1 MGHEE
6 LPMRGPD
13 RFLRLLHAILRLAAY
28 VLALAMV
35 VVILEGVV
43 SVVMTVYRHLATE
56 PWFIIPNI
64 VQTFGAFLAVLIA
77 YEIFANITLY
87 IRSDVFPLKLVLA
100 TAMMAV
106 ARKIIVMDE
115 YVPVELVGMGA
126 LLLGLGLAYW
136 LVAMADLRTGPA
148 LRGATDVGN
157 AASDHAAARAR
168 GAVPRRGLPRDHA
181 SRADRGLS

>member
-13 RFLRLLHAILRLAAY
+13 RLLRLLHWILRMAAY
-28 VLALAMV
+28 ALAITMV
-35 VVILEGVV
+35 VVILEGVA
-43 SVVMTVYRHLATE
+43 SVVMTVYKHLVSE

-87 IRSDVFPLKLVLA
+87 IRTDVFPLKLVLA

-106 ARKIIVMDE
+106 ARKIIVMDD
-115 YVPVELVGMGA
+115 YAQGELIGMGA

-148 LRGATDVGN
+148 QRGAIDMHN
-157 AASDHAAARAR
+157 PPDAPPASRAR
-168 GAVPRRGLPRDHA
+168 GAVPRRASPRDHA
-181 SRADRGLS
+181 SRSDRDLS